1 MNKTVFSTLI
11 ILFLLSG
18 CAAPQ
23 YKTTYETKKVGTDK
37 YSETTNLVSS
47 LRSIS
52 LFPSGILTFDTYQT
66 GYEVEY
72 EGPKMQEISKVRR
85 PADPLGAIVNTAATV
100 GLNLL
105 LAPKQTG
112 SQAIGDTR
120 SEYVTRTFIDKTKAT
135 ATGKAGWNTK
145 SVIFTGNILIYG
157 IKNEPIDLYVTK
169 NNVDI
174 SSYLMESS
182 YASPL
187 KIKVVCKDCEDLK
200 REQNSNFS
208 FFTREK
214 EINFDLNG
222 FNVLQREIKER
233 NSQIDAQRKPKSTS
247 NSATQRCL
255 GIGLREGSQDF
266 IKCIKTLTN

>member
-1 MNKTVFSTLI
+1 MNKKIFSSLT
-11 ILFLLSG
+11 ILFLLNG

-37 YSETTNLVSS
+37 YIETTNIVSS
-47 LRSIS
+47 LRTVSMFS
-52 LFPSGILTFDTYQT
+52 SGVLTFDSYQT
-66 GYEVEY
+66 GYEIEY
-72 EGPKMQEISKVRR
+72 EGPKMQETLKERR
-85 PADPLGAIVNTAATV
+85 PADPLGAMVNTAATI

-145 SVIFTGNILIYG
+145 SVIFTGSILIYG
-157 IKNEPIDLYVTK
+157 IKNQPIDLYITK

-174 SSYLMESS
+174 SSYLKESS

-187 KIKVVCKDCEDLK
+187 KIKVVCKYCEDLK
-200 REQNSNFS
+200 QEQNSNFS
-208 FFTREK
+208 SFTREK
-214 EINFDLNG
+214 DIVFDLNS
-222 FNVLQREIKER
+222 FNALQEEIKEK
-233 NSQIDAQRKPKSTS
+233 NAQIDAQIKAKSTS

-255 GIGLREGSQDF
+255 SIGLREGSQDF